1 MTRQTQT
8 IRVASLEEIDREM
21 GNDFRNGTI
30 TRVIVKNAEYGEM
43 LFYANL
49 PGVNALMFLGRK
61 DADTVRYVTVG
72 RKHVVSENC
81 QINFRGGQHYEEV
94 WKHKRMDTSYAYEHP
109 FISPNQ
115 LLMEVGL

>member
-21 GNDFRNGTI
+21 VNDFRNGTI
-30 TRVIVKNAEYGEM
+30 TRVIVKNTEYGEM

-49 PGVNALMFLGRK
+49 PGVDSLMFLGRK
-61 DADTVRYVTVG
+61 DANTVMYVTVG
-72 RKHVVSENC
+72 RKHVVSENG
-81 QINFRGGQHYEEV
+81 QINFRGGQDYREI
-94 WKHKRMDTSYAYEHP
+94 WKSQNVGADYPYEHP